1 MIKRGLYSRSAKVDL
16 LINAINHKNKL
27 KRKIICS
34 PHGCKKIDKI
44 QHTFLIKKKNPQQNR
59 DFYLLNKGHLHVII
73 NI

>member
-1 MIKRGLYSRSAKVDL
+1 MLTSWMQ
-16 LINAINHKNKL
+16 
-27 KRKIICS
+27 
-34 PHGCKKIDKI
+34 KIDKI